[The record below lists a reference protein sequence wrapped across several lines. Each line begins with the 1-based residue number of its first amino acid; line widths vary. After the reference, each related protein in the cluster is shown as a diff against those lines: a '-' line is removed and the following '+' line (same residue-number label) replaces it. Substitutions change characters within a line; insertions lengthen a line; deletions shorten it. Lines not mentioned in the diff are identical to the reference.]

1 VKPRVKIA
9 PGNDAPSEA
18 ILCTMRDDD
27 YGADENHEMDA
38 GAEAYVPPE
47 IVFLGTLFE
56 MTEGPVGSGD
66 DVDIPGNI

>member
-1 VKPRVKIA
+1 
-9 PGNDAPSEA
+9 
-18 ILCTMRDDD
+18 MRDDD

-66 DVDIPGNI
+66 DVDIPGNISF